1 MTQAN
6 DNELDLR
13 RLVGV
18 LWRRAWLTALVVGVA
33 FVAAYGYTARQ
44 PDLYAASS
52 QVQIS
57 DPNQSNLKAVSLTKA
72 EVDRDVATQIQRMKS
87 NEVRV
92 GVEEALGSD
101 APEIGS
107 VSISP
112 VTDTN
117 LVKIRVSSESPQV
130 AADAANAYAE
140 VYVRV
145 RQAEISKGLTDR
157 GAELRT
163 KANQLS
169 DQMGDIDVQLM
180 DDELS
185 TAVKDALTQQRAV
198 LQVQQAQ
205 FFSEAGDY
213 DVEASGRA
221 STVTIAEPALVPD
234 SPYAPTPLRDAIPV
248 AMVALFL
255 AVGLVL
261 VLERFDDKV
270 TNPDQVEELAPGV
283 AVLGLIP
290 AYSTR
295 RRGVRKL
302 PQGDRTIVPLGSP
315 AAEAY
320 RTLRTSLRF
329 SSIGRA
335 KQTIAIT
342 SPSGSEGKSTI
353 SANLAVT
360 LAESGLGVV
369 LVSADL
375 RRPCISSMFGVSD
388 TDLGLTSVLLGDAQ
402 LSACLVNVELAS
414 GKNLYLLPAGPL
426 PHNPAELL
434 GSPDFG
440 ALLRQIEGAGADF
453 VLIDCPPVLPVSD
466 PLAIAQHVDGVLVV
480 SVVGRTRRAALAQ
493 AIERLQQVKANII
506 GVTLNGV
513 PTRGNRYGY
522 FSRYGY
528 GAANTYAASPPP
540 TGRAKATSD
549 PVTTVRPNRQPVGNS
564 MRVPSTPSRAST
576 EPDGFSGVS

>member
-1 MTQAN
+1 MTPGN

-18 LWRRAWLTALVVGVA
+18 LWHRAWLIALVVAVA

-44 PDLYAASS
+44 ADRYAATA

-57 DPNQSNLKAVSLTKA
+57 DPNQSSLKAVSLTKA

-92 GVEEALGSD
+92 GVEEALGPDTPSAD
-101 APEIGS
+101 S
-107 VSISP
+107 VTISP

-117 LVKIRVSSESPQV
+117 LVKVRVTDESPQV
-130 AADAANAYAE
+130 AAAAANAYAE

-163 KANQLS
+163 KANELS
-169 DQMGDIDVQLM
+169 NQMGDIDVQLM
-180 DDELS
+180 GDLS
-185 TAVKDALTQQRAV
+185 TSAKDALTQQRAV
-198 LQVQQAQ
+198 LQVQQGQ
-205 FFSEAGDY
+205 FFSEASDY
-213 DVEASGRA
+213 DLEAGARA
-221 STVTIAEPALVPD
+221 STVTIAEPAQVPT
-234 SPYAPTPLRDAIPV
+234 SPYAPTPLRDAVPV

-255 AVGLVL
+255 AVGAVL
-261 VLERFDDKV
+261 VAERFDDKV
-270 TNPDQVEELAPGV
+270 TDPDQIEELAPGV

-290 AYSTR
+290 AYSSR
-295 RRGVRKL
+295 RRGERKL
-302 PQGDRTIVPLGSP
+302 PHGDRTIVPLESP

-329 SSIGRA
+329 SSIGAA
-335 KQTIAIT
+335 KQTIALT
-342 SPSGSEGKSTI
+342 SPSGGEGKSTI

-388 TDLGLTSVLLGDAQ
+388 TELGLTSILLGDAP
-402 LSACLVNVELAS
+402 LSECLVNVELAS

-434 GSPDFG
+434 GSPAFG
-440 ALLRQIEGAGADF
+440 ALLRQIESAGADF

-480 SVVGRTRRAALAQ
+480 AVVGRTRRTDLAQ
-493 AIERLQQVKANII
+493 TIERLQQVKANIV

-522 FSRYGY
+522 FNRYGY
-528 GAANTYAASPPP
+528 GAANTYASTPPRPGRGGAASEPVTIVRPTRPSVDDRVTSPP
-540 TGRAKATSD
+540 S
-549 PVTTVRPNRQPVGNS
+549 PV
-564 MRVPSTPSRAST
+564 RVST
-576 EPDGFSGVS
+576 EPDGRADSR